1 MSNIKLYRLL
11 LFTLISFSFTSMAQ
25 NLENSINEIKKEY
38 APDKR
43 IAVFE
48 ISGEKV
54 SDDHYI
60 LKGKSDN
67 PQAVRALENKLNE
80 ENIPY
85 SSYIKILPG

>member
-43 IAVFE
+43 IAVLKYP
-48 ISGEKV
+48 EKKYQMTIIY
-54 SDDHYI
+54 SKENLI
-60 LKGKSDN
+60 IRK
-67 PQAVRALENKLNE
+67 QCALW
-80 ENIPY
+80 
-85 SSYIKILPG
+85 KIN